1 MFKFENRNYC
11 EYCFEPMHP
20 AMNVCPRCGSQYN
33 AAAYS
38 DCLPVG
44 YMLAGKY
51 LIGRPLGQGGFGK
64 TYLAF
69 DFQKR
74 ARVAVKEYFP
84 EVYAYRDSGSTM
96 VKTKQNSAIYK
107 RGVKRFYEEACTL
120 NKFRD
125 CSQIVRVEKMYK
137 ENNTSYYVMEYLTG
151 KDLLA
156 YLRDNMS
163 FDESVVIDIGL
174 ELLEGLELL
183 HKNGVLHRD
192 ISPDNIFLCD
202 NGQLKLIDFGASKM
216 KMGEMSSSISAVVKP
231 GFAPFEQYKTNES
244 QGPWTDIYALG
255 ATLYFLLKQKRPP
268 EAVAR
273 IQNGALD
280 FSGISPSFAA
290 VLNKMMAVDPKYRFR
305 SVYELRPVLQ
315 SLQHHQGRQ
324 MTPAQVPR
332 KSFPTWLK
340 VLLIVSGTL
349 SYILLVILILFLLG
363 EV

>member
-11 EYCFEPMHP
+11 EYCFEPMHSS
-20 AMNVCPRCGSQYN
+20 MNVCRSCGSQYN
-33 AAAYS
+33 AAVYS

-74 ARVAVKEYFP
+74 QRVAVKEYFP
-84 EVYAYRDSGSTM
+84 EMYAYRVSGSTM
-96 VKTKQNSAIYK
+96 VKTKQNNAIYK

-125 CSQIVRVEKMYK
+125 CNQIVRVEKMYK
-137 ENNTSYYVMEYLTG
+137 ENNTAYYVMEYLTG

-156 YLRDNMS
+156 YLRDNMT
-163 FDESVVIDIGL
+163 FDENVVIDIGL

-183 HKNGVLHRD
+183 HRNGVLHRD
-192 ISPDNIFLCD
+192 ISPDNIFLCN

-216 KMGEMSSSISAVVKP
+216 TVGEMSSSISAVVKP
-231 GFAPFEQYKTNES
+231 GFAPFEQYKTDES

-273 IQNGALD
+273 IQNGTLD
-280 FSGISPSFAA
+280 FSGISPRFAA

-315 SLQHHQGRQ
+315 SLQHHSEKTVVTTYEQK
-324 MTPAQVPR
+324 T
-332 KSFPTWLK
+332 SFPTWLK
-340 VLLIVSGTL
+340 VFLIVMGSL
-349 SYILLVILILFLLG
+349 SYFLVVILILFLLG